1 MLNIK
6 ELESIQKDLYNEY
19 SDIKKDRIIIG
30 MGTCGIAA
38 GAEEILTAV
47 KKEIKKLG
55 LNNLEISI
63 TGCLGICAEEPIM
76 EIRTDN
82 KRFIYGNL
90 NPEKARAVL
99 KSHLVE
105 GNIINRWL
113 IDQNSDFFNKQE
125 RIVLRNCGNINPENI
140 EETIANSGYLG
151 LAETLKN
158 FSPAEVIKIIKDAK
172 LRGRGGA
179 GFPTGLKWEIAAKSN
194 DREKYVICNA
204 DEGDPGAFM
213 DRSILEGDPHRLL
226 EGMAIAGYAI
236 GASIG
241 FIYCRAEYPLAIKR
255 LKNAIKEA
263 EEMGLLGENILESG
277 YDFKINIRLGA
288 GAFVCGEETSLIASI
303 EGKRGEPRSKPPFP
317 VESGLFG
324 KATVINNV
332 ETLSNVPEIMRNGS
346 EWFKSIGT
354 EASPGT
360 KVFALAGKIKT
371 NGLVEV
377 PMGTTPGEIIFDICG
392 GLEKDA
398 EFKAAQTGGPSGGCI
413 PIEHLNVPIDYD
425 SLKELGT
432 IMGSGGLIV
441 MDEQTCMVDLAKYFI
456 DFCKDESCGQCTSCR
471 IGTTRMLEIL
481 EKISEG
487 RGEKKDIDLL
497 LEMGEVIKDSSFCGL
512 GQSAP
517 NPVLSTIRYFK
528 DEYLDHIE
536 NHHCDSSVCASLFT
550 SPCQNACPANV
561 DIPLYIDSIRQGDY
575 KRAYQIIQS
584 ENPLVL
590 VCGRVCYNLCENACN
605 RDGIDESLAIREL
618 KRFASDYLLK
628 DEGGFPIPEVEA
640 EIDKKIAII
649 GSGPSGLTAAFYL
662 RKKGYQVTIFE
673 AETEVGGMLALGIP
687 EYRLPKDLLNEEI
700 GVLTAMGVE
709 IVVNTKVG
717 EDILIEDLREEGFWA
732 VYMAV
737 GAQKDRQLNI
747 EGSEGVEGYYSALDV
762 LKDLNQ
768 GHEFDFKDKKIS
780 VIGGGNAAIDT
791 ARNMIR
797 LGADE
802 VNIIYR
808 RSKSD
813 MPAHKDEIKE
823 AEYEKVNIYSQLNPH
838 RIHSE
843 NNKVIKLEC
852 SKVKGGKFD
861 KSGRRKPVEI
871 EDSKVMIDTDIVIS
885 AVGQEVEEYFN
896 NGKFEVKLTNDN
908 LIKTEEDFSTNID
921 WIFAGGDCVSGPS
934 TVVESIQQGKKAASE
949 IDKYLGG
956 NGIVVN
962 KEEVERIISGPI
974 LEEQKSR
981 IKMPTILL
989 SERKRGFKEV
999 EKGYSLDQA
1008 VEEASRC
1015 LRCDVKEKEEV
1026 I

>member
-1 MLNIK
+1 MLKIGDLT
-6 ELESIQKDLYNEY
+6 EIQKDLFDKY
-19 SDIKKDRIIIG
+19 SGMEKDRIIIG

-38 GAEEILTAV
+38 GAEEILSAV
-47 KKEIKKLG
+47 KKELKI
-55 LNNLEISI
+55 LNLNDTEISI

-82 KRFIYGNL
+82 KRYIYGNL
-90 NPEKARAVL
+90 NPEKAREIL
-99 KSHLVE
+99 KSHFIE
-105 GNIINRWL
+105 KNIINRWL
-113 IDQNSDFFNKQE
+113 IDQNSDFFRKQK
-125 RIVLRNCGNINPENI
+125 RIVLKNCGNINPENI
-140 EETIANSGYLG
+140 EEAIANHGYIG
-151 LAETLKN
+151 LAKALKS
-158 FSPAEVIKIIKDAK
+158 FSSNEVIQIIKDSK

-179 GFPTGLKWEIAAKSN
+179 GFPTGLKWELAAKNN
-194 DREKYVICNA
+194 DQEKYLICNA

-226 EGMAIAGYAI
+226 EGMALAAYAI
-236 GASIG
+236 GASKG
-241 FIYCRAEYPLAIKR
+241 YIYCRAEYPLAIKR
-255 LKNAIKEA
+255 LKKAIKSA
-263 EEMGLLGENILESG
+263 EEMGLLGENILDSG
-277 YDFKINIRLGA
+277 FDFKVNIRLGA

-317 VESGLFG
+317 SESGLFK

-332 ETLSNVPEIMRNGS
+332 ETLSNIPEIVRKGS
-346 EWFKSIGT
+346 EWFKETGT

-377 PMGTTPGEIIFDICG
+377 PMGTSPGEIIFDICG
-392 GLEKDA
+392 GLENDA
-398 EFKAAQTGGPSGGCI
+398 DFKAAQTGGPSGGCI
-413 PIEHLNVPIDYD
+413 PVEHLNVPIDYD

-441 MDEQTCMVDLAKYFI
+441 MDTQTCMVDLAKYFI

-471 IGTTRMLEIL
+471 IGTTRMLEVL

-487 RGEKKDIDLL
+487 RGEKEDIDLL

-536 NHHCDSSVCASLFT
+536 NKHCDSSVCASLFT

-561 DIPLYIDSIRQGDY
+561 DVPLYIDAIREGDY

-605 RDGIDESLAIREL
+605 RDGIDEPLAIREL

-628 DEGGFPIPEVEA
+628 NEDGFPIPEIEA
-640 EIDKKIAII
+640 EKDKKIAII

-709 IVVNTKVG
+709 IIVNTKIG

-737 GAQKDRQLNI
+737 GAQKDRKLNI
-747 EGSEGVEGYYSALDV
+747 EGSEGIEGYYSALDI

-797 LGADE
+797 LGAEE

-823 AEYEKVNIYSQLNPH
+823 AEYEKVNIYSHLNPH
-838 RIHSE
+838 KIHSK
-843 NNKVIKLEC
+843 NNKIEKLEC
-852 SKVKGGKFD
+852 LKVEGGKFD
-861 KSGRRKPVEI
+861 QSGRRKPVEI
-871 EDSKVMIDTDIVIS
+871 KDSKLMINTDILIS

-896 NGKFEVKLTNDN
+896 KGKIKVELTKDN
-908 LIKTEEDFSTNID
+908 LINTEKDFSTNVD
-921 WIFAGGDCVSGPS
+921 WIFAGGDCVKGPS
-934 TVVESIQQGKKAASE
+934 TVVETIQQGKKAASE

-956 NGIVVN
+956 DGVVVK
-962 KEEVERIISGPI
+962 KEETERKISSPI

-981 IKMPTILL
+981 VKMPTILL

>member
-1 MLNIK
+1 
-6 ELESIQKDLYNEY
+6 
-19 SDIKKDRIIIG
+19 
-30 MGTCGIAA
+30 
-38 GAEEILTAV
+38 
-47 KKEIKKLG
+47 
-55 LNNLEISI
+55 
-63 TGCLGICAEEPIM
+63 
-76 EIRTDN
+76 
-82 KRFIYGNL
+82 
-90 NPEKARAVL
+90 
-99 KSHLVE
+99 
-105 GNIINRWL
+105 L
-113 IDQNSDFFNKQE
+113 IDPESDFFSKQK
-125 RIVLRNCGNINPENI
+125 RIVLKNCGNINPENI
-140 EETIANSGYLG
+140 EEAIANHGYLG
-151 LAETLKN
+151 LAKALKS
-158 FSPAEVIKIIKDAK
+158 FSPNEVIEIIKNAK

-179 GFPTGLKWEIAAKSN
+179 GFSTGLKWELAANNSTQ
-194 DREKYVICNA
+194 EKYLICNA

-226 EGMAIAGYAI
+226 EGMALAAYAV
-236 GASIG
+236 GASRG
-241 FIYCRAEYPLAIKR
+241 YIYCRAEYPLAIKR
-255 LKNAIKEA
+255 LKKAIKSA
-263 EEMGLLGENILESG
+263 EGMGLLGENILDSG
-277 YDFKINIRLGA
+277 FDFRVNIRLGA
-288 GAFVCGEETSLIASI
+288 GAFVCGEETALIASI

-317 VESGLFG
+317 SESGLFE

-332 ETLSNVPEIMRNGS
+332 ETLANVPEIIRKGS
-346 EWFKSIGT
+346 EWFKKIGT

-360 KVFALAGKIKT
+360 KVFALAGEIKK

-392 GLEKDA
+392 GLENDA

-441 MDEQTCMVDLAKYFI
+441 MDTQTCMVDLAKYFI

-471 IGTTRMLEIL
+471 IGTTRMLEVL

-487 RGEKKDIDLL
+487 RGEKQDLDLL
-497 LEMGEVIKDSSFCGL
+497 IEMGEVVKDSSFCGL

-536 NHHCDSSVCASLFT
+536 NKHCDSSVCASLFT

-561 DIPLYIDSIRQGDY
+561 DVPLYIDAIRQGNY
-575 KRAYQIIQS
+575 KRAYQIIQR

-628 DEGGFPIPEVEA
+628 NEDGFPIPEIEA
-640 EIDKKIAII
+640 EKDKKIAVI

-673 AETEVGGMLALGIP
+673 EETEVGGMLALGIP
-687 EYRLPKDLLNEEI
+687 EYRLPKELLNEEI
-700 GVLTAMGVE
+700 GVLTAMGVK
-709 IVVNTKVG
+709 IVVDTKIG
-717 EDILIEDLREEGFWA
+717 KDILIEDLREEGFWA

-737 GAQKDRQLNI
+737 GAQKDRKLNL
-747 EGSEGVEGYYSALDV
+747 EGSDGLDDYLSALDF
-762 LKDLNQ
+762 LKKLNQ
-768 GHEFDFKDKKIS
+768 GYKFDFEDKIVS

-791 ARNMIR
+791 ARNIVR
-797 LGADE
+797 LGAKK

-808 RSKSD
+808 RSKND
-813 MPAHKDEIKE
+813 MPAHKEEIRE
-823 AEYEKVNIYSQLNPH
+823 AEYERVSIYPQLNPH
-838 RIHSE
+838 KIHSQ
-843 NNKVIKLEC
+843 NNKITQLEC
-852 SKVKGGKFD
+852 LRVKGGKFD
-861 KSGRRKPVEI
+861 KSGRKKPIEI
-871 EDSKVMIDTDIVIS
+871 KESKLMIDTDIIIS
-885 AVGQEVEEYFN
+885 AVGQEVEDSFN
-896 NGKFEVKLTNDN
+896 NGKFIINLTKDN
-908 LIKTEEDFSTNID
+908 LIKTESDFSTNYD
-921 WIFAGGDCVSGPS
+921 WVFAGGDCVSGPS
-934 TVVESIQQGKKAASE
+934 TVVESIQHGKKAASE

-956 NGIVVN
+956 DGIVVK
-962 KEEVERIISGPI
+962 KEDFKREISGPI
-974 LEEQKSR
+974 LEDQKYR
-981 IKMPTILL
+981 VKMPTILL

-1008 VEEASRC
+1008 VEEAARC
-1015 LRCDVKEKEEV
+1015 LRCDVKVKEEV